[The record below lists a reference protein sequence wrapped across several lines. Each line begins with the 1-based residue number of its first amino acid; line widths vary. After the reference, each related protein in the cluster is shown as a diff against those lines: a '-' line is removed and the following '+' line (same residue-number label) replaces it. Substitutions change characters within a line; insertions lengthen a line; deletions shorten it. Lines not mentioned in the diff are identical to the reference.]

1 MYYLYYFIR
10 IFREIFGRRKLKQII
25 VLALLIIFIMF
36 ISSKLGAFATENV
49 IDVNQSIYSSYES
62 VASDFLNRLN
72 FYNSSS
78 SIGVDTKENIINL
91 LKNGNYNYY
100 IYYNDNNGTSML
112 NGSTFNSYSL
122 KIAFFEVQN
131 VSLSNSIYENYL
143 GYTTQISR
151 TNNIY
156 QIFTFENG
164 NITTTSY
171 SDFIHLPYL
180 LYNYKP
186 QVITNFLNTN
196 DTDRIVTAIE
206 EGNAINQDT
215 QDFLKD
221 DNVSDSNI
229 NIDTQDMTISDTN
242 GVDNFILNLLGS
254 FKTFFENI
262 GNEVEYIVIP
272 IPYGNERIELP
283 SNLLSK
289 YISNTWFEPMIS
301 ALWYFAFGTYLL
313 FYIRFLIHF
322 WSSGEFANSGL
333 AYFIEHLEN
342 NDPFIN
348 ASMM

>member
-25 VLALLIIFIMF
+25 ILALVIIFLMF

-49 IDVNQSIYSSYES
+49 IDINQSIYSSYES

-72 FYNSSS
+72 FYSSSS

-100 IYYNDNNGTSML
+100 IYYNDNNGTSMV

-164 NITTTSY
+164 NITSTSY
-171 SDFIHLPYL
+171 SDFIHFPYL

-196 DTDRIVTAIE
+196 DTDKIVTAIE
-206 EGNAINQDT
+206 GVEDSITSTDFDENEVDINTSTVDSVDDSTYNGLFTTIFNNFNNSISRDSVEIVSIPIPNTNDT
-215 QDFLKD
+215 IDIP
-221 DNVSDSNI
+221 SNI
-229 NIDTQDMTISDTN
+229 VSSH
-242 GVDNFILNLLGS
+242 LGS
-254 FKTFFENI
+254 LVLLINAFWFYLFGLYAFKFINNLIVHIKDGSILEGYS
-262 GNEVEYIVIP
+262 GNEV
-272 IPYGNERIELP
+272 
-283 SNLLSK
+283 
-289 YISNTWFEPMIS
+289 ISS
-301 ALWYFAFGTYLL
+301 
-313 FYIRFLIHF
+313 
-322 WSSGEFANSGL
+322 
-333 AYFIEHLEN
+333 
-342 NDPFIN
+342 
-348 ASMM
+348 SMM